1 LNFPTQT
8 GTRSFLARPL
18 AVCAIVATMVAG
30 GIPMSQPAVA
40 QDSDSIAAY
49 LPDDSV
55 VVVEVELDPD
65 SSQAILAGELIERAN
80 LGALLPESDQA
91 MLEDT
96 MVMAQDSIDGDM
108 ALFVSPAIAKGFSV
122 DRLAEDASTL
132 ADDPFGMTSQI
143 PSGWGVVVRPSDP
156 ESFYDTVVESF
167 SMSATST
174 TFPEEATPAATEP
187 YETDEY
193 EGFEILFTPATEYG
207 PGTAVA
213 LVDEVVVLGTVAD
226 DIEAVID
233 VVTGTAEA
241 MADNDAFGEI
251 RSGLPEETLVSGFIN
266 GPVLALLVGSI
277 DEVSLAGVT
286 ADMLA
291 SLAAYQGFAMYADD
305 PGFRVDTIAI
315 PAPGTALP
323 VPDAYDPSFASTMP
337 AESLVFGGG
346 TNLGANANLDALA
359 LLFAAEMGGV
369 SPDDMGTPV
378 DPEEITEQVF
388 ADAEEF
394 LGFNIQTDLLDQLS
408 GEWAVAGTTDL
419 SSGSALLLSE
429 VEDPEVVA
437 EVVAEVTELLEENS
451 DDSFTLSSRTAAG
464 AEVTVIEADA
474 DGIPLT
480 IEFGVIADVLAVGI
494 NGWLDLVGTPPADAL
509 ADAPR
514 FEEALGHLPTD
525 VTSVAYVDLSAVLP
539 MVVDLSTA
547 FAMTSVVDADPSCAE
562 YASQEEAQ
570 AAYDD
575 DTFEYYLL
583 DLDWDGEACE
593 DFFAPATP
601 QANDAV
607 ETVNVQSAAVVTWA
621 EDGRTGSSAI
631 LVIGE

>member
-1 LNFPTQT
+1 MNFPTQT

-18 AVCAIVATMVAG
+18 AVCAMVATLVAG

-55 VVVEVELDPD
+55 VVVEVQLDPD

-108 ALFVSPAIAKGFSV
+108 ALFVSPAIATGFSV

-241 MADNDAFGEI
+241 MADNDAFGEF
-251 RSGLPEETLVSGFIN
+251 RSGLPRRRS
-266 GPVLALLVGSI
+266 LAGLSMVQSWHSWSVPLMRS
-277 DEVSLAGVT
+277 SLAGVT

-337 AESLVFGGG
+337 AESLVFAGG

-359 LLFAAEMGGV
+359 LLFAAEMAGV
-369 SPDDMGTPV
+369 SPGRH
-378 DPEEITEQVF
+378 
-388 ADAEEF
+388 
-394 LGFNIQTDLLDQLS
+394 GNS
-408 GEWAVAGTTDL
+408 GR
-419 SSGSALLLSE
+419 
-429 VEDPEVVA
+429 
-437 EVVAEVTELLEENS
+437 
-451 DDSFTLSSRTAAG
+451 SRG
-464 AEVTVIEADA
+464 DH
-474 DGIPLT
+474 
-480 IEFGVIADVLAVGI
+480 
-494 NGWLDLVGTPPADAL
+494 
-509 ADAPR
+509 R
-514 FEEALGHLPTD
+514 
-525 VTSVAYVDLSAVLP
+525 
-539 MVVDLSTA
+539 
-547 FAMTSVVDADPSCAE
+547 
-562 YASQEEAQ
+562 AS
-570 AAYDD
+570 
-575 DTFEYYLL
+575 LRR
-583 DLDWDGEACE
+583 C
-593 DFFAPATP
+593 
-601 QANDAV
+601 
-607 ETVNVQSAAVVTWA
+607 
-621 EDGRTGSSAI
+621 
-631 LVIGE
+631 